1 MESNMRKHSWQACF
15 ENFSCNI
22 LQRVI
27 LPCAM
32 YFLGYPTRLPSRL
45 LSSWDPYGPLGQ
57 IMAHVSI
64 VEPVGIQHI
73 QPVGWTPDL
82 LLKSGRCC
90 DRNSGKG
97 SRFPRRL
104 VCLVILGHAPV
115 VMSQR
120 LFWWQEWS
128 TVYPSGDLQLSWVF
142 FIYFSMFFHIFL
154 MALALFFWWWSSR
167 RIVPGRGQRL
177 ASSGAELRKEGQDL
191 GRCTGHRWSV
201 ICLGLYEGYMMVCKW
216 YATMQT
222 IRVITNIYI

>member
-45 LSSWDPYGPLGQ
+45 LSSRDPYGPLGQ

-128 TVYPSGDLQLSWVF
+128 TVYPSGDLQLSCQVVDSCSPAPELSFEKKARTWGGAQVTDGQLSVLG
-142 FIYFSMFFHIFL
+142 YMKDT
-154 MALALFFWWWSSR
+154 WWFVNGMQLCR
-167 RIVPGRGQRL
+167 
-177 ASSGAELRKEGQDL
+177 
-191 GRCTGHRWSV
+191 
-201 ICLGLYEGYMMVCKW
+201 LYE
-216 YATMQT
+216 
-222 IRVITNIYI
+222 

>member
-97 SRFPRRL
+97 SRFPRAIGLPGDPWTCASCHVSETFLVTGVVYRL
-104 VCLVILGHAPV
+104 PIG
-115 VMSQR
+115 
-120 LFWWQEWS
+120 
-128 TVYPSGDLQLSWVF
+128 
-142 FIYFSMFFHIFL
+142 
-154 MALALFFWWWSSR
+154 WSSA
-167 RIVPGRGQRL
+167 IVPGRGQL
-177 ASSGAELRKEGQDL
+177 FASSGAELRKEGQDL

-216 YATMQT
+216 NATMQT
-222 IRVITNIYI
+222 IRVITNVYIYI